1 MPDFVDSMRKNLYN
15 EAYGIQMPEAVVKTC
30 ILWKGLGLFI
40 WKTERDWEADWD
52 LSCFRQDVQSDAEM
66 CGNFPGCAGRT
77 EAAALC

>member
-1 MPDFVDSMRKNLYN
+1 MKRTALKNAGNRRLLLH
-15 EAYGIQMPEAVVKTC
+15 
-30 ILWKGLGLFI
+30 ILRKGLGLFI